1 MRGITTTIL
10 LTVALAVAWAG
21 EEATQNETKS
31 EKQQQKEREETTE
44 KNSRQIYSY
53 NRGSGFDTT
62 FPNVYPNNVIPSNNP
77 TVYNPSYNPSLYPNN
92 YYPTTINSGGVYPLN
107 PTLGNGYTDAFTVRR
122 ASPRTTAG
130 SRVFLTQAV
139 TQGGSGWNAGSSEFV
154 ATSPG
159 MFFFTFS
166 AVSDRYS
173 HFRISLR
180 HNGIEVV
187 SAYGDASGYQ
197 MGSQSAILNL
207 RSGDRVYLQLDEGR
221 LYDSSSSSRGYT
233 TFSGFRMQ

>member
-1 MRGITTTIL
+1 MRGITTTTL
-10 LTVALAVAWAG
+10 LAVALAVAWAG
-21 EEATQNETKS
+21 EETTQNEKTS
-31 EKQQQKEREETTE
+31 GKQLQKEREETTE

-62 FPNVYPNNVIPSNNP
+62 FPNSTILPTTPPTTRPSI
-77 TVYNPSYNPSLYPNN
+77 PNN
-92 YYPTTINSGGVYPLN
+92 YYPTTTNGGGVYPLN
-107 PTLGNGYTDAFTVRR
+107 PTLGNGYGEAFTVRR

-197 MGSQSAILNL
+197 MGSQSAVLNL

-233 TFSGFRMQ
+233 TLSGFRIQ